1 MARMLLRGV
10 LIQFLGVAGLSCL
23 VIPALAWG
31 QGAGVVADCGNPFEN
46 GVGPYDYRD
55 PVERNDHILTVERFH
70 FNSDVQSL
78 RSGQTSAYIMTD
90 LDYVLRAVPNHH
102 LALAALARYAPR
114 RRPQEAHF
122 RRTECYFWRAVTFRP
137 DDPVV
142 RAAYGVYL
150 MQEGRLDDAEEQYK
164 KALEIDDDYAEAH
177 YNLGLLYVRKG
188 NLEQARLHAD
198 KAYALGFPLPGL
210 KRKIEQMAQSGKR

>member
-1 MARMLLRGV
+1 MHPFRMLIRISTV
-10 LIQFLGVAGLSCL
+10 LGLFCFAA
-23 VIPALAWG
+23 PMLAWG
-31 QGAGVVADCGNPFEN
+31 QDPGPFSDCGNPFEN

-78 RSGQTSAYIMTD
+78 RSGETSAYIMTD

-114 RRPQEAHF
+114 RTPQEAHF

-137 DDPVV
+137 DDPVP

-150 MQEGRLDDAEEQYK
+150 MQEGRLDDAEQQYL
-164 KALEIDDDYAEAH
+164 KALEIDDSYAEAH

-188 NLEQARLHAD
+188 DLDKASQHAD
-198 KAYALGFPLPGL
+198 KAYELGFPLPGL
-210 KRKIEQMAQSGKR
+210 KRKIERMAQSGKR